1 MNGSGAAEV
10 IRRMTPAQMR
20 AVLAETPDARP
31 FAMQAALADLAASH
45 PGRFRSEIAGL
56 GQPWLLHYLDR
67 PGARA
72 AGQDLTDIQQVTE
85 ALHNPLP

>member
-10 IRRMTPAQMR
+10 IQRMTPTQMR

-45 PGRFRSEIAGL
+45 PGQFRGAIARL
-56 GQPWLLHYLDR
+56 DQPWLLHYLDR
-67 PGARA
+67 PEARA
-72 AGQDLTDIQQVTE
+72 TGQHITDIQQATE
-85 ALHNPLP
+85 TQHNPLP